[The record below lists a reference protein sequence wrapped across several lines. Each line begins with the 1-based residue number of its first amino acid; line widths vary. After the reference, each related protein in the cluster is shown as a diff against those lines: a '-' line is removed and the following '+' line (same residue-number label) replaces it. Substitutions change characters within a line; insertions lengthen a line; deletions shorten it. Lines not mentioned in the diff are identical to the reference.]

1 MLGTFISVLKA
12 EREAKQ
18 RAVEQM
24 DAGRPSGVD
33 PVKSRFRQQIA
44 ELDRIVERL
53 EARRR

>member
-12 EREAKQ
+12 EREAMK

-24 DAGRPSGVD
+24 DAGRSAAAESA
-33 PVKSRFRQQIA
+33 KARFRQEIA
-44 ELDRIVERL
+44 DLEKMVARI